1 MSNQI
6 TQAQRRRIQKLA
18 ERIDRVTDADLKYF
32 ERFPHR
38 QHRVRIASQVEIA
51 QLGIIEG
58 KPVLLPDG
66 CRVFT
71 VVRNVAP
78 GIRLRVFVLGIE
90 GSDLDEANARAIFE
104 MAAPPQFWEIEA
116 EMRAWPRQ

>member
-6 TQAQRRRIQKLA
+6 TQAQRRQIQKLA

-38 QHRVRIASQVEIA
+38 QHRIRIASQVEIA
-51 QLGIIEG
+51 QLEIIEG

-90 GSDLDEANARAIFE
+90 GSDLDEASARAIFE

-116 EMRAWPRQ
+116 EMRSWPRQ